1 MRDIFANEDTE
12 ADLLIDTENAF
23 NTISRKVMLHNLNF
37 ICPIITTYI
46 TNCYIAPERLF
57 IIGGGEIF
65 SEEGTTQDDPT
76 AMGTYALGILPL
88 IHFLLEFIS
97 INHLSAKE
105 VAFADDFTV
114 AGKLTSIR
122 DYWGKLTVLCPKYD
136 SFPKPSKFYLIVKE
150 GKLGEVREVFN
161 VSNVN
166 ITIEGKRN
174 LGAVVGS
181 NEY

>member
-1 MRDIFANEDTE
+1 M
-12 ADLLIDTENAF
+12 
-23 NTISRKVMLHNLNF
+23 
-37 ICPIITTYI
+37 
-46 TNCYIAPERLF
+46 
-57 IIGGGEIF
+57 
-65 SEEGTTQDDPT
+65 
-76 AMGTYALGILPL
+76 
-88 IHFLLEFIS
+88 IHFPFEFIPV
-97 INHLSAKE
+97 NYLSAKE
-105 VAFADDFTV
+105 IVFADDFTV

-122 DYWGKLTVLCPKYD
+122 DYWGKLTVLGPKFG
-136 SFPKPSKFYLIVKE
+136 SFPKASKLYLIVKE